1 MADYYFEKEKQEAI
15 TAGERALS
23 SLKRAKQNLDSAK
36 NWGLWDM
43 FGGGMLSSIIK
54 HSKIDSA
61 NQEIEQAKC
70 DLQNFSK
77 ELRDISSFRDFK
89 IETGDFRSFADC
101 FLDNVFVDWM
111 VQDRINQAR
120 DQVDE
125 VIRRVEDVVIRL
137 RSLPG

>member
-1 MADYYFEKEKQEAI
+1 
-15 TAGERALS
+15 
-23 SLKRAKQNLDSAK
+23 
-36 NWGLWDM
+36 
-43 FGGGMLSSIIK
+43 MLSSIIK

-61 NQEIEQAKC
+61 NQEIEQAKH

-77 ELRDISSFRDFK
+77 ELRDISSFQDFK
-89 IETGDFRSFADC
+89 IETGDFLSFADC

-125 VIRRVEDVVIRL
+125 VIRRVEDVVIHL